1 MIEPIMFIGIGFL
14 VAGLLVIGVI
24 PLVHARA
31 VRLTARRLEALTP
44 LSMAEIQADK
54 DQLRAEFAMSTR
66 RLEISV
72 EQMKAKTTS
81 QLAEI
86 GKKSEAIGRLKLELG
101 EKTAALFAFEAKET
115 QLAGDVQRA
124 QTELAAKASALDQA
138 EKSLASIQAQL
149 AESASRLDKNSVTG
163 DSQRVELV
171 AMRAQT
177 EILKTQIDGYEKEI
191 KELRDRSTRE
201 TANAEAA
208 RQQITEERGRTEDL
222 SNLRGE
228 LERQLIVQTTE
239 SEVLG
244 RRVQE
249 LNARLDEQARFLADG
264 EFASDR
270 LRNEAAAAQRTHADA
285 RAELAQAESRHR
297 SATDAMRAEKKQV
310 EDQLEQA
317 QNERAE
323 LQRELAAM
331 KSDHESTWSV
341 ERMENAV
348 LRERINDVAA
358 EVARLTAAL
367 EGPDS
372 PIDAILKADG
382 VHPAAAVN
390 GAGNEVLPL
399 APSGGELKGTLA
411 DRIRELQ
418 SRASRS
424 PQPSR
429 PRARSRKAA
438 ASSDDKD
445 HASS

>member
-72 EQMKAKTTS
+72 EQMKAKTTN

-101 EKTAALFAFEAKET
+101 EKTAALFAFEAKEK
-115 QLAGDVQRA
+115 QLTEDVQRM
-124 QTELAAKASALDQA
+124 QTELAAKASALSNA
-138 EKSLASIQAQL
+138 EQSLAGIQAQL
-149 AESASRLDKNSVTG
+149 ADSASKLDKNSAAG

-171 AMRAQT
+171 ALRAQT
-177 EILKTQIDGYEKEI
+177 EILKTQIDSYEKEI
-191 KELRDRSTRE
+191 KELRDRCARE

-208 RQQITEERGRTEDL
+208 RQKLSEEHGKTDDL
-222 SNLRGE
+222 NNLRGE
-228 LERQLIVQTTE
+228 LERQLIAQTTE

-244 RRVQE
+244 RSVQE
-249 LNARLDEQARFLADG
+249 LNARLEEQTRLLADG

-270 LRNEAAAAQRTHADA
+270 MRNETAAAQKTYADA
-285 RAELAQAESRHR
+285 RAELTQADSRDR
-297 SATDAMRAEKKQV
+297 SEAATIRAEKKQL

-317 QNERAE
+317 QNECAR
-323 LQRELAAM
+323 LQREVAAM

-372 PIDAILKADG
+372 PIEAILSADARQ
-382 VHPAAAVN
+382 PAAAIN
-390 GAGNEVLPL
+390 GGNAVAPL

-411 DRIRELQ
+411 DRIRALQ
-418 SRASRS
+418 SRSSRVVA
-424 PQPSR
+424 PSS
-429 PRARSRKAA
+429 A
-438 ASSDDKD
+438 
-445 HASS
+445 